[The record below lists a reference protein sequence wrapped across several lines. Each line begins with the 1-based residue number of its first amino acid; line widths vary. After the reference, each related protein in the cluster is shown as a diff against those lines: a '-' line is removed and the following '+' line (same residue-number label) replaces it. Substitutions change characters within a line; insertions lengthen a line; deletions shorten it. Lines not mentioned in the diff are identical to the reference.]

1 MKQFEKAIDYAKA
14 TDDLCFCCREIKY
27 VKEYE
32 EERFCCLWASDV
44 YFVMPCSKAD
54 FVNCPRRVD
63 VVEDMWR
70 RIAGV
75 RGGGLA

>member
-14 TDDLCFCCREIKY
+14 VDDICFWCEDVKY

-32 EERFCCLWASDV
+32 EERFHCVWASDV
-44 YFVMPCSKAD
+44 YFVMPCRRRD

-63 VVEDMWR
+63 AVEDMWR

-75 RGGGLA
+75 RGGLA